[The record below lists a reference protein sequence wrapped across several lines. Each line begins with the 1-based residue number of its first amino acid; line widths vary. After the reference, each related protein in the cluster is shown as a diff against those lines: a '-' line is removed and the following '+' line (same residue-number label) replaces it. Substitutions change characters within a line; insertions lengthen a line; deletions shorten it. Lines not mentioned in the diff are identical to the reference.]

1 MSSYTYTVPTATK
14 TIASVQSSVL
24 AVGVALLFLFI
35 VLLPPRRPTS
45 ASKS

>member
-1 MSSYTYTVPTATK
+1 MSYTYTVPTDTK

-35 VLLPPRRPTS
+35 VGLPQCRSTS
-45 ASKS
+45 SSRYL

>member
-1 MSSYTYTVPTATK
+1 MSSYTYTVPTSTK
-14 TIASVQSSVL
+14 TIASVQSAVL

-35 VLLPPRRPTS
+35 VPPPTRRPTS